1 MSEEILARQFE
12 EHREHLR
19 AVGFRMLGSTAEA
32 DDAVQETWLR
42 LARVD
47 SNEIL
52 NLAGWLT
59 TALSRVCLDM
69 LRSRGSRREV
79 TLDEPGRPDPADAA
93 IGPETEAVLAD
104 SIGVA
109 LLVVLDTLTPAE
121 RLTFVLHDLFA
132 VPFDEIAP
140 IVDRSPAAARQLA
153 SRARRRVQGGG
164 VAEPDAPRRRRVVE
178 AFLAVVLFSGAVFVF
193 QQSLPEFFHSDYLY
207 AWFVFFAFDN
217 FERKSFGDFFN
228 LFVSAADQTL
238 GGKDGVFGIC
248 DRLSFGRHA
257 DNPLVVFDG
266 DHGWGCAAAFGI
278 WDNFRFTAF
287 HNGHAGVGCAE
298 VNADDFGHN
307 LE

>member
-109 LLVVLDTLTPAE
+109 MLVVLDTLTPAE

-178 AFLAVVLFSGAVFVF
+178 AFLAASREGRFEDLLELLDPDVVLRADSVAVSASAAGVAHGAPALSAMVAGAGGVAEAFSGRARAAQVVTVDGRPAAAWAPGGHVRAVYTFVV
-193 QQSLPEFFHSDYLY
+193 E
-207 AWFVFFAFDN
+207 
-217 FERKSFGDFFN
+217 GDRI
-228 LFVSAADQTL
+228 VE
-238 GGKDGVFGIC
+238 
-248 DRLSFGRHA
+248 
-257 DNPLVVFDG
+257 LVVLADPASLAEL
-266 DHGWGCAAAFGI
+266 DIDLASS
-278 WDNFRFTAF
+278 
-287 HNGHAGVGCAE
+287 GV
-298 VNADDFGHN
+298 
-307 LE
+307 